1 VAVETTT
8 IKVVADTRDAERALG
23 GLSQALAALGGISF
37 VSSIAQ
43 QFVKI
48 ASEADELTNKLT
60 FATGSAANANKAF
73 GVLADTARRTG
84 SNIGGTVDLF
94 QKLAM
99 SSTFAGSSTES
110 LALITENFN
119 KTLKI
124 SGTSGAGAAA
134 ALYQFAQ
141 AMQKG
146 SLNGDEFRTIQ
157 ETNGYLLKV
166 LEQQTGKSRTELI
179 QMASDGRLSAG
190 IVGRALLE
198 TTKISQDFGKVT
210 MGLPGAMENFSTSV
224 SVAVKSLN
232 DNLGITKLLAS
243 ALGVMSEN
251 AGAVVGGIIGLTVAA
266 VGLLAVMVPL
276 ATATAIATGG
286 LTLLAA
292 AGVGAAIGLAAQ
304 EAGVFADKTKDATK
318 SQQQL
323 NEEAKKG
330 VKYTTQRVQQAIELD
345 KSIQQ
350 TIAQLK
356 AQNVIEAQGTGIRS
370 LALEVEREVAK
381 EREKYKKTGQAILP
395 ELERELAAETRKK
408 ILLEETNSTKR
419 KFLELQSSTL
429 VAGVQDA
436 GQRQII
442 NGLESFRLSVTVETY
457 NQYKAQYQAL
467 LQTNLQAQA
476 LVEFSTRLRESQS
489 QITVLSIKD
498 LDVREQQS
506 AVDRERLRLGILF
519 TSEMES
525 QVRAS
530 VQNAQAARD
539 MLSVEQARRALSGT
553 QTFGENV
560 QRGVGVQQRM
570 NPQGNLDTQYK
581 MDMDALKVHLD
592 NKLIAEDEYQNQ
604 LLRLKSEYANR
615 SNELFIQQIQIER
628 DQRQTSMQA
637 EQQRLGKTQEQ
648 AKTYA
653 DFMMKTEEQKTQ
665 FALESAGQMFSAL
678 GAQNKK
684 AFEAA
689 KAFNIA
695 NAIMN
700 TYMAATKAMASYP
713 FPFSLIAAGAAVAMG
728 LAQVAQIRAQT
739 YSGRALGGP
748 VMGGTPYLV
757 GESGPELFTPN
768 TTGSITRNQDLGGG
782 GAVNVSFNIMA
793 NDTAGFDDL
802 LLSRRGLIR
811 SVISDAMLE
820 SGRRG

>member
-1 VAVETTT
+1 
-8 IKVVADTRDAERALG
+8 
-23 GLSQALAALGGISF
+23 
-37 VSSIAQ
+37 
-43 QFVKI
+43 
-48 ASEADELTNKLT
+48 
-60 FATGSAANANKAF
+60 
-73 GVLADTARRTG
+73 
-84 SNIGGTVDLF
+84 
-94 QKLAM
+94 
-99 SSTFAGSSTES
+99 
-110 LALITENFN
+110 
-119 KTLKI
+119 
-124 SGTSGAGAAA
+124 
-134 ALYQFAQ
+134 
-141 AMQKG
+141 
-146 SLNGDEFRTIQ
+146 
-157 ETNGYLLKV
+157 
-166 LEQQTGKSRTELI
+166 
-179 QMASDGRLSAG
+179 
-190 IVGRALLE
+190 
-198 TTKISQDFGKVT
+198 